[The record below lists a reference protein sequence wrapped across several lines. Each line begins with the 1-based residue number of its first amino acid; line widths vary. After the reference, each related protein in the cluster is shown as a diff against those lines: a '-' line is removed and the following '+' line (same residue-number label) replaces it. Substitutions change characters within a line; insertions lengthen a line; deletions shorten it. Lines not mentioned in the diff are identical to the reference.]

1 MEAGARQADQLRS
14 PQTSA
19 PLAHAAI
26 PNLRREYAVP
36 LSTAQAAAAATDA
49 ATLSPESVRQA
60 QPHARA
66 KAAPNLLSDYM
77 ALFKARVTLL
87 VVITAWAGFYLG
99 SVRSGIS
106 SIHIWLLE
114 TL

>member
-1 MEAGARQADQLRS
+1 MEAGARQADQVRS

-36 LSTAQAAAAATDA
+36 LSTAQAAAATDA

-60 QPHARA
+60 QSHARV
-66 KAAPNLLSDYM
+66 KAAPNLLSDYV